1 MYMKSYE
8 KHNKSLKSRGFS
20 LIELIIIMAILS
32 IISSVAVPKYI
43 HYIEYSKAKVC
54 SVNRQQLVK
63 MYHTYLLLNN
73 QQDSN
78 VLFDKYIQE
87 NGQNICPKQGTISTL
102 ENNIQCDIH
111 CNGGQNE
118 EKNGEEIV
126 PYL

>member
-8 KHNKSLKSRGFS
+8 KYNKSLKSRGFS

-32 IISSVAVPKYI
+32 VISSVAVPKYI
-43 HYIEYSKAKVC
+43 HYIEYSKSKVC
-54 SVNRQQLVK
+54 SLNRQQLVK
-63 MYHTYLLLNN
+63 VYHTYLLLNN

-78 VLFDKYIQE
+78 ILFDKYIQE
-87 NGQNICPKQGTISTL
+87 NGQNICPEQGTISIL
-102 ENNIQCDIH
+102 ENNIQCGIH
-111 CNGGQNE
+111 CSE